1 MVGRRFDEHAI
12 PLELLKD
19 LAVLGEMLIE
29 VAKWCYLRD
38 HPERKRSPRG
48 FTDGVALKLSG
59 VGEGSAAP
67 QLSLVIERTQLF
79 SPAQIYLEQARA
91 RLIDAID
98 AAEHDEPIIQHLS
111 DPLLAYFDRIGRG
124 LRDDEAIEFA
134 PQEADRKARL
144 TRATRRKLV
153 LTSSQMQ
160 ELTEEVILRGSIP
173 EADQGKMT
181 FELQVINGPRVTA
194 PIAGQHLLT
203 VMEAFN
209 GYKQNEIGRAH
220 V

>member
-1 MVGRRFDEHAI
+1 M
-12 PLELLKD
+12 
-19 LAVLGEMLIE
+19 AVLREMLIE

-79 SPAQIYLEQARA
+79 SPAQIYLEQTRA

-98 AAEHDEPIIQHLS
+98 ATKHDKPIIQHLS

-124 LRDDEAIEFA
+124 LRNDEA
-134 PQEADRKARL
+134 
-144 TRATRRKLV
+144 
-153 LTSSQMQ
+153 S
-160 ELTEEVILRGSIP
+160 
-173 EADQGKMT
+173 
-181 FELQVINGPRVTA
+181 
-194 PIAGQHLLT
+194 
-203 VMEAFN
+203 
-209 GYKQNEIGRAH
+209 
-220 V
+220 